1 MSISNLVRLDATG
14 FHYPDY
20 PTVLEW
26 YRAQY
31 RSIYGEDVYLEPDS
45 QDGQWL
51 AIEARAAHDLMALC
65 ASVVNAFSPA
75 TAQGVGL
82 SRVVKTNG
90 IKRRSATYSTASL
103 TLVGQVGTVITNG
116 QARDTLGQK
125 WRLPA
130 EVVIPSAGQITVT
143 ATAEAIGAVGAAPG
157 SINEIATPT
166 RGWQSVTNAAA
177 AVEGVPVETDAE
189 LRRRQSVSTS
199 LPATTPLGALH
210 GALAN
215 LDGVSRVRMYENATG
230 ATDADGIPAK
240 SICAVVEGGDLDA
253 IAATIGQKKT
263 PGANTHGAT
272 SRTYR
277 DPRTGIAYVIKF
289 FELAEDVVDVV
300 INGTALPGYTTKTAE
315 AIRAEVADYINAHE
329 IGEDVEYTGIWAP
342 AYLNG
347 PARLQPYR
355 VDSITLAGGTSDLA
369 IAFNRAAK
377 CAPANVTVNIV

>member
-143 ATAEAIGAVGAAPG
+143 ATAEAIGAVGR
-157 SINEIATPT
+157 S
-166 RGWQSVTNAAA
+166 
-177 AVEGVPVETDAE
+177 
-189 LRRRQSVSTS
+189 
-199 LPATTPLGALH
+199 
-210 GALAN
+210 
-215 LDGVSRVRMYENATG
+215 
-230 ATDADGIPAK
+230 
-240 SICAVVEGGDLDA
+240 
-253 IAATIGQKKT
+253 
-263 PGANTHGAT
+263 
-272 SRTYR
+272 
-277 DPRTGIAYVIKF
+277 
-289 FELAEDVVDVV
+289 
-300 INGTALPGYTTKTAE
+300 
-315 AIRAEVADYINAHE
+315 
-329 IGEDVEYTGIWAP
+329 
-342 AYLNG
+342 
-347 PARLQPYR
+347 
-355 VDSITLAGGTSDLA
+355 
-369 IAFNRAAK
+369 
-377 CAPANVTVNIV
+377 